1 MDGNIRYPMPK
12 PPAGEPS
19 RPRLTVET
27 LDLEE
32 RIDAC
37 EKRIAKMVETKY
49 DLQKSLRIHLAMSD
63 DKSTD
68 KRYNELYDYMDWVI
82 AEDAKSLADLVKERK
97 PARR

>member
-1 MDGNIRYPMPK
+1 MSGSIRYPIPK
-12 PPAGEPS
+12 PSAGEPS
-19 RPRLTVET
+19 RPKLTTGT

-82 AEDAKSLADLVKERK
+82 AEDAKSLVY
-97 PARR
+97 

>member
-1 MDGNIRYPMPK
+1 MSGSIRYPIPK
-12 PPAGEPS
+12 PSAGEPS
-19 RPRLTVET
+19 RPKLTTGT